1 MAALFSN
8 PFYSATFDDRPDG
21 LRLVRLVRS
30 SQVFSSLPEVDTA
43 SREVINCFAK
53 LDLSRSVLL
62 VDLRNATGRNDP
74 EFERAMSSYRP
85 KMLHGFRKVCIVV
98 KTAVGA
104 LQMNRHLAREK
115 GRFYVVNN
123 ESMAIEYLTTS

>member
-1 MAALFSN
+1 MAALFDN
-8 PFYSATFDDRPDG
+8 PFYSATFDHRPDG

-30 SQVFSSLPEVDTA
+30 AQVFTSLAEVDTA

-53 LDLSRSVLL
+53 LDLGRSVLL

-74 EFERAMSSYRP
+74 EFETAMSSYRP
-85 KMLHGFRKVCIVV
+85 KMLRGFRKVCIVV

-104 LQMNRHLAREK
+104 LQMNRHLARESVN
-115 GRFYVVNN
+115 FYVTNS
-123 ESMAIEYLTTS
+123 EAAAIEYLTKS